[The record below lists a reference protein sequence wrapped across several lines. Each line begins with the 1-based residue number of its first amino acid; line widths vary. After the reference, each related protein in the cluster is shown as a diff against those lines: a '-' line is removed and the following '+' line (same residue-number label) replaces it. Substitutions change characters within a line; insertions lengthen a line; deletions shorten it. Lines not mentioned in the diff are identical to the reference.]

1 MCLQTRPTAEKGG
14 EGERGRIHECS
25 PFFATP
31 PLRDSSTHTSAADL
45 RRYTCQMAGNTLTT
59 FLPPPLMM
67 MMSHCIGWVREPAK
81 SPMRYSKVGGSH
93 ACMMTMTPPKPSLT
107 LLQSTANPNR
117 DLLARLECPVG
128 CVRHATKTCEFT
140 DEESKTQLQC

>member
-1 MCLQTRPTAEKGG
+1 MLPLFCKISRAYN
-14 EGERGRIHECS
+14 S
-25 PFFATP
+25 FFAIP
-31 PLRDSSTHTSAADL
+31 PLRDSPTHTSAADL
-45 RRYTCQMAGNTLTT
+45 QRYTCQMAGNTLTT
-59 FLPPPLMM
+59 FFFFAPSIDDDDESLY
-67 MMSHCIGWVREPAK
+67 WVREPAK

-107 LLQSTANPNR
+107 LLLSTANPNR

-140 DEESKTQLQC
+140 DEESKTQVGKLQLG